1 MTFVIGIALVV
12 DELHKGQRLVYRYPE
27 SIPSNV
33 LNAQDQ
39 LLKFHRDYLS
49 LSPDNFAKLF
59 RPKAALFNKV
69 LELTIDDLHY
79 VSFPCPCS
87 DELSSDSSVS
97 TSTDVITLFN
107 VVIATVRESTMK
119 ALLAKTKPSHGST
132 IRRDDGAAIKVGVDP
147 VAVALGLVGNS
158 FQGVPQPKLLRRVV
172 ETVSRALLHQ
182 EKRNRYVSKQVSQ
195 MLRLQEY
202 NNGIT
207 VNTVK
212 AVNNAVQTITNNN
225 NPTINTNVITTTGT
239 APAVTTIVTT
249 SAKVNTAIVS
259 SSPQGGGGGGAIG
272 IASTGSASA
281 NTSGKSG
288 LTDINSMA
296 KRRMTGKELIAPL
309 RYTLHTPHTP
319 SSSSNTTLS

>member
-1 MTFVIGIALVV
+1 MIIGIALVV
-12 DELHKGQRLVYRYPE
+12 DDLTKGQRLVYRYPE

-33 LNAQDQ
+33 LNTQEQ

-87 DELSSDSSVS
+87 DELSSDSSVA

-119 ALLAKTKPSHGST
+119 AILAKTKPSHGSST
-132 IRRDDGAAIKVGVDP
+132 RRDGGAMFKAGVDP
-147 VAVALGLVGNS
+147 VAVALGLSGDS
-158 FQGVPQPKLLRRVV
+158 SQGVPQPKLLRRVV

-207 VNTVK
+207 INAAVK
-212 AVNNAVQTITNNN
+212 TVNNAVQTATNSSNIASNTTAISTVGATTVTAIATTTVKTNN
-225 NPTINTNVITTTGT
+225 TV
-239 APAVTTIVTT
+239 
-249 SAKVNTAIVS
+249 VS
-259 SSPQGGGGGGAIG
+259 NSPQSSGGGGGGAG
-272 IASTGSASA
+272 IAGLGSA

-288 LTDINSMA
+288 LVDA
-296 KRRMTGKELIAPL
+296 HPLVKRRMTGQE
-309 RYTLHTPHTP
+309 
-319 SSSSNTTLS
+319 